1 MARPYR
7 ARSFYRIV
15 PPLPPSPGLTT
26 KKRDDPAGDAAFPSC
41 PNRGMSADGVLILG
55 DRPLGNSPASEGLTV
70 ARCAPWGASSLPCR
84 QSGSR
89 GTQFVVGV
97 GTGRTLTVA
106 RAAA

>member
-15 PPLPPSPGLTT
+15 RALPPSRGPTQIKG
-26 KKRDDPAGDAAFPSC
+26 KDPAGYAGLPSC
-41 PNRGMSADGVLILG
+41 PRRGMSADGVLILG